1 MLKNKFIKNF
11 ILPSQLYNTS
21 KKNVP
26 NIKFGG
32 IELPKKTIYLDFA
45 ASTPLDRRV
54 LNEMTPWMLGYF
66 ANAANRTH
74 PMGEITDHAIAE
86 ARIKISSIFKV
97 DYDDVIFTS
106 SATESNNLFLRGLI
120 SSPFRKKNKI
130 LYSPTEHSSI
140 IATIKDLS
148 EKFDDKIILK
158 ELPIDNEGQ
167 IVLAEAEKLIDSSTL
182 CVCVMDV
189 NNETGILQKNIS
201 HLKNLCDK
209 VNTIL
214 HIDMAQGF
222 ARCKTEDLFLNF
234 DTATISSSKIYGPKG
249 AAALIIKK
257 RKPKIK
263 LEPQLTGGGHEFLLR
278 SSTPNTAA
286 IIGFAKACEL
296 QKIEASERFTYYEK
310 LENAF
315 KNEISK
321 YLQPIFY
328 GQDSNKVKGILTL
341 CISGVNAMKLLEET
355 RSVCASVGSACKTL
369 QATSSHVLLA
379 MGVPLENALSSF
391 RISFGLTNSE
401 SEVREAA
408 KRLAKT
414 AIKLKKESATLKQ

>member
-1 MLKNKFIKNF
+1 MLKNIFIKNF

-45 ASTPLDRRV
+45 ASTPLDKRV

-86 ARIKISSIFKV
+86 ARLKIANIFKV
-97 DYDDVIFTS
+97 DYDEIVFTS

-120 SSPFRKKNKI
+120 TSPFRKKNKI

-140 IATIKDLS
+140 IATIKDLV
-148 EKFDDKIILK
+148 EKYGEKIIFK
-158 ELPIDNEGQ
+158 ELPIDQNGQ
-167 IVLAEAEKLIDSSTL
+167 IILADAEKLIDKNTL

-189 NNETGILQKNIS
+189 NNETGIIQKNIPY
-201 HLKNLCDK
+201 LKELCEK

-214 HIDMAQGF
+214 HVDMAQGF
-222 ARCKTEDLFLNF
+222 ARCKMENLFLNF

-296 QKIEASERFTYYEK
+296 QFIEASERSEYCEK
-310 LENAF
+310 LEIAF
-315 KNEISK
+315 KKEISK
-321 YLQPIFY
+321 QIQPIYY
-328 GQDSNKVKGILTL
+328 GKEENKVKGILTL
-341 CISGVNAMKLLEET
+341 CIAGVNAMKLLEET
-355 RSVCASVGSACKTL
+355 KSVCASVGSACKTL

-401 SEVREAA
+401 AEVKEAA

-414 AIKLKKESATLKQ
+414 AIKLKNESATLK